1 MHKVNKLS
9 SPHWKTSCDTQQPV
23 TAAHSQHGC
32 ALYLY
37 LHVWVSLVSCYSR
50 ESLWHPTW
58 GWGPHTH
65 THTPHTERGN
75 SGMKP
80 RLSHP
85 VLPCSSRRYL
95 LYRAYLAGLSATVNL
110 LSKPTIT
117 WRHAR
122 KKNTRQYYFD
132 SSSRRFLCCFVVN
145 LLLKRIKNIQNWV
158 KSMNLALSVSRLQ
171 PVCHQI
177 LINLLSRLQC
187 VHMCVFACVLTTSL
201 TVVLEL
207 TWRVLETPWGR

>member
-1 MHKVNKLS
+1 MDVRCIYICMCGY
-9 SPHWKTSCDTQQPV
+9 PWWPV
-23 TAAHSQHGC
+23 IVGRASGIQHEGE
-32 ALYLY
+32 A
-37 LHVWVSLVSCYSR
+37 
-50 ESLWHPTW
+50 
-58 GWGPHTH
+58 HTH